1 METPP
6 ASGLGGDYDAESLTR
21 PDLRAL
27 GSRRR
32 SQVHSQ
38 RRRAAPYSE
47 RRSHTAKCR
56 LPSSGKPVIGCSRPV
71 NRSYWSRYATSSGQ
85 MPNRCTSE
93 CVRSTQRLRKRGL
106 AQENP
111 SGDHPPGASA
121 RSERP
126 PERGLNQQGGHPI
139 QGLRSHHQPGNG
151 LDRFLRLRKVQL
163 SQVDDAAIVQV

>member
-6 ASGLGGDYDAESLTR
+6 ASGMGGDYDAESLTR

-56 LPSSGKPVIGCSRPV
+56 LPSSGKPVIRTQSAVTAHIGRATPLQAARCRTGARPNAYV
-71 NRSYWSRYATSSGQ
+71 RRSDCA
-85 MPNRCTSE
+85 SE
-93 CVRSTQRLRKRGL
+93 DWPRRTR
-106 AQENP
+106 
-111 SGDHPPGASA
+111 PGATRRVRLLGVSA
-121 RSERP
+121 
-126 PERGLNQQGGHPI
+126 HP
-139 QGLRSHHQPGNG
+139 S
-151 LDRFLRLRKVQL
+151 
-163 SQVDDAAIVQV
+163 AAWTSKEVTRYKAYVRITKQEMG